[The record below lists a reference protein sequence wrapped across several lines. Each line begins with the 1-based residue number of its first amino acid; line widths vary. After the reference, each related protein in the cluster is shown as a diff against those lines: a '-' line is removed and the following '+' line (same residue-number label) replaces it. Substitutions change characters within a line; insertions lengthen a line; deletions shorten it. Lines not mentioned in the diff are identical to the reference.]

1 LSTGCLGTDQHYSER
16 VRYDEFL
23 ERYKT
28 AQREWRL
35 GAVGAREALS
45 ALHGVVPEI
54 DDARLRQTA
63 VFLLERWEAR
73 VSPDAQERMERA
85 QRIAAEAER
94 DEGDARERV
103 ARLEQGIRGI
113 TAVSGE
119 TGDEL
124 EQNAVLALNE
134 PLAQLAD
141 SWRADLGD

>member
-1 LSTGCLGTDQHYSER
+1 

-23 ERYKT
+23 ERYTT

-35 GAVGAREALS
+35 GAVDARAALS
-45 ALHGVVPEI
+45 ALRGVVPEI

-63 VFLLERWEAR
+63 VFLIERWAAQ
-73 VSPDAQERMERA
+73 VSPDARERMERA
-85 QRIAAEAER
+85 QLIAAEAER

-103 ARLEQGIRGI
+103 ARLEQGMRGI
-113 TAVSGE
+113 TAVSRE
-119 TGDEL
+119 TSDEF